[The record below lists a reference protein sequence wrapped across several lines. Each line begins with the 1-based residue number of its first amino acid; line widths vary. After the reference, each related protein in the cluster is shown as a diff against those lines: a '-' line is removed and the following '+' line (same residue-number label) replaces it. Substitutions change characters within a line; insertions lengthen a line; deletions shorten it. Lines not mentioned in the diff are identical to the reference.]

1 MNVQGLLR
9 GAILLFPTK
18 QCLRRPC
25 LQRLLP
31 LFLECSPDMQAACAT
46 GLQLPMLGAML

>member
-1 MNVQGLLR
+1 MNVQGLRR
-9 GAILLFPTK
+9 GAILLFPTR
-18 QCLRRPC
+18 QCLRRV